1 VLQNLRN
8 RWPHAK
14 VIAFTMNPVDTYKR
28 HHVPS
33 YAIRL
38 KWKSAPHNQ
47 KAVSSDKGFKARV
60 KRETAKYRKL
70 FALLRAINR
79 VTIETP
85 KLLLQESSF
94 LVESFFLV
102 KDLDLLVISGGG
114 QLLDSWGGPWAFPYT
129 IFKWVILAKLAHVKC
144 YFVNVGAGPLEHS
157 LSKWFVKRSLFAAD
171 YVSFRDGNSQ
181 TLVEQIGFSGKS
193 DVSVDCV
200 YSLDLSIH
208 HTTNFGGQNEAV
220 VGFSPMAY
228 CDPRV
233 YWDENQ
239 NIYDNYIEKLASFGE
254 WLVNRQH
261 RIQIFST
268 EISFDAHAIEDLTV
282 ALRNRVGASASIGL
296 GTVDGFSEL
305 ISVIRSSDYVITCR
319 YHGVILAHLM
329 NKPVLAISHH
339 HKVMTLMG
347 DLGFSEYC
355 VDIRKFDLNLLADT
369 FTRLIENRDQIK
381 DRMDDKA
388 KCYNRELMTQF
399 DRLFPR

>member
-1 VLQNLRN
+1 MDSVSSQSAVAVQKTNKTIHPNRTIGLLDHLGFGNLGDDATLDSVLQNLRN

-157 LSKWFVKRSLFAAD
+157 LSKWFVRSEE
-171 YVSFRDGNSQ
+171 R
-181 TLVEQIGFSGKS
+181 
-193 DVSVDCV
+193 
-200 YSLDLSIH
+200 
-208 HTTNFGGQNEAV
+208 
-220 VGFSPMAY
+220 
-228 CDPRV
+228 
-233 YWDENQ
+233 
-239 NIYDNYIEKLASFGE
+239 
-254 WLVNRQH
+254 
-261 RIQIFST
+261 
-268 EISFDAHAIEDLTV
+268 
-282 ALRNRVGASASIGL
+282 RVGK
-296 GTVDGFSEL
+296 E
-305 ISVIRSSDYVITCR
+305 C
-319 YHGVILAHLM
+319 
-329 NKPVLAISHH
+329 
-339 HKVMTLMG
+339 
-347 DLGFSEYC
+347 
-355 VDIRKFDLNLLADT
+355 
-369 FTRLIENRDQIK
+369 
-381 DRMDDKA
+381 
-388 KCYNRELMTQF
+388 
-399 DRLFPR
+399 